1 MAIAILTTVAL
12 IVKQAEWLGANLP
25 LGIALVLGALI
36 VGGGV
41 AFVAARVEM
50 TRMPEPSR
58 RCTR

>member
-41 AFVAARVEM
+41 GRSSPRA
-50 TRMPEPSR
+50 SR
-58 RCTR
+58 